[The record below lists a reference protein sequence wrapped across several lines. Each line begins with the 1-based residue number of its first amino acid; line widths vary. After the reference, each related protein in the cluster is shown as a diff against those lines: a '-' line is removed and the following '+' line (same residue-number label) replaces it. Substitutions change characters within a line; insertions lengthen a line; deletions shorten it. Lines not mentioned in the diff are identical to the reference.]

1 MNYAIVNGVKLAYR
15 KYGTGFPV
23 IFIHGYGAKKEIW
36 KPQITDISKKF
47 EVITFD
53 LRGTGESD
61 RPNIPYTMK
70 MLAKDVSDLVDF
82 LKLKKTHIVGRS
94 LGGMIAQHYALL
106 YPKKLE
112 KLVLIATNYGR
123 KDAEWVEVV
132 KNNRLKELQTL
143 KHDPLKTFK
152 EKSKWVFHV
161 KFRKEMEANPKKKFY
176 NSFSMEDLINESTIN
191 PSRPQDVINQAEAM
205 KTHYSLEKLG
215 CIKSETLIVAAS
227 HDRLTPVSV
236 MKEINN
242 KIPNCTLKIIDN
254 AGHFFTLSRAP
265 EVNEIILDFLED

>member
-1 MNYAIVNGVKLAYR
+1 
-15 KYGTGFPV
+15 
-23 IFIHGYGAKKEIW
+23 
-36 KPQITDISKKF
+36 
-47 EVITFD
+47 
-53 LRGTGESD
+53 
-61 RPNIPYTMK
+61 MK